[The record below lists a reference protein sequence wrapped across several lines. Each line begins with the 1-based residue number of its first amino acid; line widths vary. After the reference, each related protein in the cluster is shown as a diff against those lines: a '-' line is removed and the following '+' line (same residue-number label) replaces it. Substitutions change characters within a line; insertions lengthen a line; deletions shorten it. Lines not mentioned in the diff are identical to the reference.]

1 MATFV
6 LVHGGFTG
14 GWFWRPVARRLRG
27 RGHEVYTPTLTGF
40 GERVHLAS
48 PDVGLAT
55 HVEDVVNVL
64 RYEDLHDVVLVGK
77 SYAGMVITGVAE
89 RVPDRLTHLVFL
101 EAAVPRDGEALVN
114 LLDPVVVAQLEAAAQ
129 AAGDGWRVPVP
140 QPPLDPRLTPLPL
153 RPALEPVVVKHPAA
167 AALPRTFIAA
177 TQRGEAG
184 VMAAIARSARRARAA
199 GWRYAEVPTGHEP
212 EQDAPDDVA
221 RLLLEVA

>member
-14 GWFWRPVARRLRG
+14 GWFWRPVARRLRAG
-27 RGHEVYTPTLTGF
+27 GHEVYTPTLTGF

-48 PDVGLAT
+48 PAVGLAT